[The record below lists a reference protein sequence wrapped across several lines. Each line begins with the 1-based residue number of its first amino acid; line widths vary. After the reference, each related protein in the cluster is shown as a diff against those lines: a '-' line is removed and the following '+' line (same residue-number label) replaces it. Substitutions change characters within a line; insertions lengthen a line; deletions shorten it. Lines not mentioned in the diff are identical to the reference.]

1 MNEQYYEDLLN
12 IKTTGEKLWDSNVT
26 HYHPYQATDYYAL
39 DILFK
44 FYNVESSD
52 NIVDF
57 GCGKGRLIFYLNYYY
72 KAKVAGVEMDENY
85 FKDCL
90 INKENYLVNNKI
102 NPVDINFEC
111 CYAQDYKIKPQEN
124 KFYFFNPFSIQIFRK
139 IVKNILTSLE
149 DHPRKV
155 QLILYYPSEDYIY
168 YLENSTSFM
177 LVDEIFLNEMYL
189 KDSNERFLIY
199 ELDYTYFY

>member
-1 MNEQYYEDLLN
+1 MSEQYYEDLLN
-12 IKTTGEKLWDSNVT
+12 IKTTGEKLWDNSVT
-26 HYHPYQATDYYAL
+26 HYHPYQATDYFAL

-44 FYNVESSD
+44 FYNVESND

-72 KAKVAGVEMDENY
+72 KAKVTGVEMDEDY

-90 INKENYLVNNKI
+90 INKENYLAYNKT
-102 NPVDINFEC
+102 NPTDINFQC

-149 DHPRKV
+149 DYPRKV

-168 YLENSTSFM
+168 YLDNNTSFI
-177 LVDEIFLNEMYL
+177 LADEVFLNEMYL
-189 KDSNERFLIY
+189 QDSNERFLIY